1 MKKAWVLGILVVIV
15 AVVLIVLFYPSGE
28 NTTPLNCGNQG
39 ETIDFTDPLTPNEC
53 CEGLDDV
60 NVQTA
65 LSVADECYWTGM
77 LSGAPIITCSDCG
90 NGICEDAES
99 VCGCAEDC
107 VAKEK
112 SDYNTVQEFCD
123 NDYER
128 YCESPGAIELR
139 EVEELDL
146 CALCN

>member
-1 MKKAWVLGILVVIV
+1 MKKAWLVGVFVVII
-15 AVVLIVLFYPSGE
+15 AAILIIVFYPSGE
-28 NTTPLNCGNQG
+28 EPTQLDCAGQG
-39 ETIDFTDPLTPNEC
+39 ETIDFTDSLTPNEC

-65 LSVADECYWTGM
+65 ISIADECYWTGM
-77 LSGAPIITCSDCG
+77 SSGAPILTCSDCG

-107 VAKEK
+107 SGKGV
-112 SDYNTVQEFCD
+112 SDYNTIQEFCD

-128 YCESPGAIELR
+128 SCENIPDVMEL
-139 EVEELDL
+139 EL
-146 CALCN
+146 CALCS